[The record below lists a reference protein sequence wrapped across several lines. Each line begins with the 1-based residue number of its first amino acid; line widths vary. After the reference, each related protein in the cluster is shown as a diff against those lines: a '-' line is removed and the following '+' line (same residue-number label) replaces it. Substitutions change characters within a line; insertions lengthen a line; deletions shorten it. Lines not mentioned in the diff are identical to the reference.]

1 MRVRSSSL
9 LPEPV
14 VPASRQCGP
23 SAARSTSNGPA
34 SPTPMGADRP
44 AGGELA
50 DHRTAMA
57 AAKPSI
63 SSPSSDAFSKSSRRT
78 RSGNREPGAAAS
90 GSSRRARLRAAASAT
105 PSATPA
111 VSKATAAAPRPG
123 RRRRAGGPVS
133 TTSVQPAGSNSG
145 FSSSHSPAAGRP
157 APKRISRKARRCSSG
172 RRGWSAVIIVTGAEP
187 AGAGT
192 AKADSKDS
200 ISVAEQASN
209 RRSERE
215 PAKVWG
221 AHLIQSHWRGRSVMT
236 PIRTSAGPWAAASWH
251 KTA

>member
-1 MRVRSSSL
+1 MRSSSL

-50 DHRTAMA
+50 DHRAAMA
-57 AAKPSI
+57 DAKPST
-63 SSPSSDAFSKSSRRT
+63 SSPSAGAFGKSSRRT
-78 RSGNREPGAAAS
+78 RSGSREPGAAAS

-133 TTSVQPAGSNSG
+133 TTSAHPAGSNSG

-187 AGAGT
+187 AGRGDGQGRQQRLDLRRGAGQQPE
-192 AKADSKDS
+192 
-200 ISVAEQASN
+200 I
-209 RRSERE
+209 
-215 PAKVWG
+215 G
-221 AHLIQSHWRGRSVMT
+221 AGAGQSMRGPFD
-236 PIRTSAGPWAAASWH
+236 PIPLAGAVGYDAHPHIGRAVGGGQLA
-251 KTA
+251 